1 MLTFSKTTLE
11 SFEIDIVGLCTE
23 EFIIVNSLLGTIIQ
37 DGSIRKRSNDL

>member
-11 SFEIDIVGLCTE
+11 QSEINIVELYTE
-23 EFIIVNSLLGTIIQ
+23 EFIIANSLLGTTIQ